1 MSAIS
6 EVLDALRVCS
16 DAFEHKPTKKLA
28 PTIVSHDH
36 IVIDELVAKRF
47 RGLSIAVSTRQD
59 QERRTRSGHTV
70 EQGAPAT
77 WSVSSFVVLIALLP
91 RSLATIMHRHDVT
104 IRVLK

>member
-70 EQGAPAT
+70 EQGRASHVERIFLCCT
-77 WSVSSFVVLIALLP
+77 HC
-91 RSLATIMHRHDVT
+91 SLAEESSHHHAPS
-104 IRVLK
+104 